1 MARPVGSKNGTKK
14 LTTKETKMPEPK
26 KGSAPEAK
34 LIKDDDESEKE
45 DKWEIE
51 DAVRT
56 LARAEEIKG
65 DAKMMKKLAPHL
77 KNKIMSIE
85 GLKKH
90 YDELCQDC

>member
-1 MARPVGSKNGTKK
+1 MARPAGSKNGTKK
-14 LTTKETKMPEPK
+14 LTTKEAKMPEPK
-26 KGSAPEAK
+26 KGSVPEAK
-34 LIKDDDESEKE
+34 LIKEGDEKE

-51 DAVRT
+51 EAVRT

-65 DAKMMKKLAPHL
+65 DAKMMKRLAPHL